1 MWAMRFRD
9 VSIATVAHVDA
20 PVRLTSAAIVER
32 LRPTLDRLG
41 IRGDL
46 LEEVA
51 GIRARRVW
59 DGPLAVVHGRDE
71 PIAVEVQNRVAI
83 LTGHVDQPD
92 RALPRL

>member
-1 MWAMRFRD
+1 MRFRE

-41 IRGDL
+41 IRGDV

-59 DGPLAVVHGRDE
+59 DGPLRPQLRHGRD
-71 PIAVEVQNRVAI
+71 RLVA
-83 LTGHVDQPD
+83 
-92 RALPRL
+92 RCARLS